1 MQGAKIFLP
10 KNLRGELSG
19 ESSDRRVRQVG
30 VILREKDHWERFSP
44 EDRVFVEGLGMIG
57 SLAVILGC
65 QLLGEVM
72 ARGLGLPVPGPV
84 LGMAVMVGVLWLRD
98 RFAPPVL
105 AGVEPAGRF
114 LLAHLS
120 LLFVPAGVGVVG
132 NLEVLAAEWLAL
144 AVALGVS
151 TVLTL
156 VVSVVTFRAVARL
169 MGQA

>member
-1 MQGAKIFLP
+1 
-10 KNLRGELSG
+10 
-19 ESSDRRVRQVG
+19 
-30 VILREKDHWERFSP
+30 
-44 EDRVFVEGLGMIG
+44 MIG

-65 QLLGEVM
+65 QLLGEVV

-84 LGMAVMVGVLWLRD
+84 LGMAAMLGVLWLRD

-105 AGVEPAGRF
+105 DGVEPAGRF

-132 NLEVLAAEWLAL
+132 NLEVLSAHAVTL
-144 AVALGVS
+144 AVALVVS

-156 VVSVVTFRAVARL
+156 LVSVAVFRAVAR
-169 MGQA
+169 MVGQA

>member
-1 MQGAKIFLP
+1 MTG
-10 KNLRGELSG
+10 R
-19 ESSDRRVRQVG
+19 
-30 VILREKDHWERFSP
+30 
-44 EDRVFVEGLGMIG
+44 GMIG

-65 QLLGEVM
+65 QLLGEVV

-84 LGMAVMVGVLWLRD
+84 LGMGAMLGVLWLRD

-132 NLEVLAAEWLAL
+132 NLEVLSGQWLAL
-144 AVALGVS
+144 GVALVGS

-156 VVSVVTFRAVARL
+156 VVSVAVFRLVARAV
-169 MGQA
+169 GE